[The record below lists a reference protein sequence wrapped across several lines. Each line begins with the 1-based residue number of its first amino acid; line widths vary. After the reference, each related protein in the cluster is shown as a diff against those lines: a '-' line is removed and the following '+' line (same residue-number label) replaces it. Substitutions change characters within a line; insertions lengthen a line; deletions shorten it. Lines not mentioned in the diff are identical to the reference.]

1 MGSQPAAAPRAR
13 ALEYDA
19 ARGVR
24 ASSAQHDQ
32 HEDHAGDDEADAA
45 AQRVLLEEVERV
57 EEVEVEAEAI
67 KQRWAH
73 GRREVGELVGR
84 IARKAHLQNAVQAQ

>member
-1 MGSQPAAAPRAR
+1 MGPQPAAVPRAR

-32 HEDHAGDDEADAA
+32 DEDHAGDDEADAA
-45 AQRVLLEEVERV
+45 AQRVLLEEIERV
-57 EEVEVEAEAI
+57 EEVEVEAEAVEE
-67 KQRWAH
+67 RRPD
-73 GRREVGELVGR
+73 GRG
-84 IARKAHLQNAVQAQ
+84 